1 MKTLILAAT
10 LVLSSFTAQAAE
22 VLSATLDAAGKNI
35 LVDVSYGGGCKKHT
49 FSLKVGGCL
58 ESMPVQCTAILVE
71 TIEGGVDFCE
81 AIIHTT
87 AKINLKK
94 AGLSGSY
101 YKKASLKIV
110 GDKNFRGE
118 TSQATVTLP

>member
-1 MKTLILAAT
+1 MKTLILAMT
-10 LVLSSFTAQAAE
+10 LALTAFGAQAAE
-22 VLSATLDAAGKNI
+22 VLSAQIDAEGKNI

-58 ESMPVQCTAILVE
+58 ESYPVQCTAVLVE
-71 TIEGGVDFCE
+71 KIEGGADFCE

-94 AGLSGSY
+94 AGLTNSY
-101 YKKASLKIV
+101 YKGGSLKIT

-118 TSQATVTLP
+118 LSAATVTLP